1 MLNNQMK
8 NKIFQNNKYSSQL
21 SPKMDQMISN
31 EYNNNTYKSNKSLDE
46 MTSNSEIS
54 KFYSKSN
61 SIHIEKILI
70 ELYTILKMRITLE
83 TCLHPQEK
91 EMKSWIKNNLRLID
105 LQHFEIKHINVLVD
119 DLMEIIKDEI
129 KEKDIEELCL
139 GTNLKFSFS
148 DKKVIDYMKPIYRP
162 KAISEDSKNVIDPF
176 QNSKIII

>member
-1 MLNNQMK
+1 MLNNRMK
-8 NKIFQNNKYSSQL
+8 NKILQNNKYSSQL

-46 MTSNSEIS
+46 MTSNSEYS
-54 KFYSKSN
+54 KFNSKSN
-61 SIHIEKILI
+61 SIQIEKLLK

-83 TCLHPQEK
+83 TCLHPQEN

-105 LQHFEIKHINVLVD
+105 LQHFDIKHINVLVD

-129 KEKDIEELCL
+129 KEKDLEELCL

-148 DKKVIDYMKPIYRP
+148 DNKVIDYMKPIYRP
-162 KAISEDSKNVIDPF
+162 KAISEDAKNVIDPF